1 MSKSEQETINNHR
14 ELTEVLRKLR
24 LVSPAIR
31 GDFVACEL
39 MGMKRAERAVERG
52 VEPATVSQNVADA
65 RKRLDELTSVNMESF
80 RVHHNLTH
88 AQQ

>member
-1 MSKSEQETINNHR
+1 MLGTEQETIKNHR
-14 ELTEVLRKLR
+14 ELTEALRKLR
-24 LVSPAIR
+24 LVSPANR
-31 GDFVACEL
+31 EDFVACEL

-52 VEPATVSQNVADA
+52 VEPATVSKNVADA
-65 RKRLDELTSVNMESF
+65 RDRLDELTSVDMESF